1 MATKATKIVLG
12 KRPESF
18 KKTVNANML
27 DGSTGCMEAQFKYR
41 SRTELAELTDKMQ
54 AKLKD
59 EANVE
64 IERFKA
70 AVEKAKKDGEAI
82 PEFAITQTEIVKRQS
97 AITVQYLQEILMGWN
112 LDAEFDKDGLAEL
125 VDTLPAM
132 AEAIKDDYRAA
143 INEGRLGNFVQ

>member
-1 MATKATKIVLG
+1 MANKPTKIVLG

-18 KKTVNANML
+18 KKQVQCTML
-27 DGSTGCMEAQFKYR
+27 DGSTGCMEVEYKYR
-41 SRTELAELTDKMQ
+41 TRTELAELTDEMQ

-70 AVEKAKKDGEAI
+70 SVEKAKLSGEPI
-82 PEFAITQTEIVKRQS
+82 PELAFTQTEIVKRQT
-97 AITVQYLQEILMGWN
+97 AVAVEFILKIVKSWN
-112 LDAEFDKDGLAEL
+112 LDAEFGKDGIAEL

-132 AEAIKDDYRAA
+132 ADAIKDDYRAA
-143 INEGRLGNFVQ
+143 ISEGRLGN

>member
-18 KKTVNANML
+18 KKTVHATML
-27 DGSTGCMEAQFKYR
+27 DGSTGCMEVEYKYR
-41 SRTELAELTDKMQ
+41 SRTELAALIDELQSKM
-54 AKLKD
+54 KD

-70 AVEKAKKDGEAI
+70 AVEKAKQTGEAI
-82 PEFAITQTEIVKRQS
+82 PEFTTTQTEIVKRQTAVS
-97 AITVQYLQEILMGWN
+97 VDYLLKIVKGWN
-112 LDAEFDKDGLAEL
+112 LDVDLDKESVAEL
-125 VDTLPAM
+125 VDTLPAV

-143 INEGRLGNFVQ
+143 VNEGRLGN

>member
-18 KKTVNANML
+18 KKTVHANML
-27 DGSTGCMEAQFKYR
+27 DGSTGCVEVEYKYR
-41 SRTELAELTDKMQ
+41 SRTELAELIDELQ
-54 AKLKD
+54 AKMKD

-70 AVEKAKKDGEAI
+70 AVEKAKVTGEPI
-82 PEFAITQTEIVKRQS
+82 PEFTTTQTEIVKRQ
-97 AITVQYLQEILMGWN
+97 AGVAVDYILKIVKGWN
-112 LDAEFDKDGLAEL
+112 LDADLDKESVAEL

-132 AEAIKDDYRAA
+132 ADAIKDDYRTA
-143 INEGRLGNFVQ
+143 INEGRLGN

>member
-18 KKTVNANML
+18 KKTVHATML
-27 DGSTGCMEAQFKYR
+27 DGSTGCMEVEYKYR
-41 SRTELAELTDKMQ
+41 SRTELAALIDELQSKM
-54 AKLKD
+54 KD

-70 AVEKAKKDGEAI
+70 AVEKAKQTGEAI
-82 PEFAITQTEIVKRQS
+82 PEFTTTQTEIVKRQT
-97 AITVQYLQEILMGWN
+97 AVLVDYLLKIVKGWN
-112 LDAEFDKDGLAEL
+112 LDVDLDKESVAEL
-125 VDTLPAM
+125 VDTLPAV

-143 INEGRLGNFVQ
+143 INEGRLGN

>member
-12 KRPESF
+12 KRPSAF
-18 KKTVNANML
+18 KKEVKCTML
-27 DGSTGCMEAQFKYR
+27 DGSTGCMEVDYVYR
-41 SRTELAELTDKMQ
+41 SRTELAELIDTMQ

-70 AVEKAKKDGEAI
+70 AVEKSKESGEPI
-82 PEFAITQTEIVKRQS
+82 PEFTTTQTEIVKRQS
-97 AITVQYLQEILMGWN
+97 AISGEYILKIVKGWN
-112 LDAEFDKDGLAEL
+112 LDADFDKEGVAEL

-143 INEGRLGNFVQ
+143 INEGRLGN

>member
-18 KKTVNANML
+18 KKTVQATML
-27 DGSTGCMEAQFKYR
+27 DGSTGCMEVEFKYR
-41 SRTELAELTDKMQ
+41 SRTELAELTDEMQ

-64 IERFKA
+64 IERFNA
-70 AVEKAKKDGEAI
+70 AVEKAKQSGSPI
-82 PEFAITQTEIVKRQS
+82 PEFTMTQGEIVKRQT
-97 AITVQYLQEILMGWN
+97 AVAVQYIQAIALGWN
-112 LDAEFDKDGLAEL
+112 LDAEFDKDGIAEL

-132 AEAIKDDYRAA
+132 ADALKDDYRAA
-143 INEGRLGNFVQ
+143 INEGRLGN

>member
-1 MATKATKIVLG
+1 MATNKATKIVLG

-18 KKTVNANML
+18 KKTVHATML
-27 DGSTGCMEAQFKYR
+27 DGTTGCMEVEYKYR
-41 SRTELAELTDKMQ
+41 SRTELAELIDELQ
-54 AKLKD
+54 AKMKD

-70 AVEKAKKDGEAI
+70 AVEKAKETGEAI
-82 PEFAITQTEIVKRQS
+82 PEFTTTQTAIVKRQ
-97 AITVQYLQEILMGWN
+97 AAVAVDYILKIVKGWN
-112 LDAEFDKDGLAEL
+112 LDADLDKDAVAEL

-143 INEGRLGNFVQ
+143 INEGRLGN